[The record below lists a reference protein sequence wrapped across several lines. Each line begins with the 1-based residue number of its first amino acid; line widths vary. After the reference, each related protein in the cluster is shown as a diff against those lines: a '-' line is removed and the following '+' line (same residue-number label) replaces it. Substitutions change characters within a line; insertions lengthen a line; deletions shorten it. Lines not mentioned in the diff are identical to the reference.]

1 MEQTHYPGY
10 DSTSAKIN
18 QRLMQRVF
26 SWMFAGLSMTAII
39 AIVLYS
45 NPDVPVFLMSSPGVF
60 WGIVIAELVVV
71 FGLSAFI
78 NRLSPFMATFAFFLY
93 AALNG
98 VTFTLILAQFD
109 LYLIGTAFLIAAGM
123 FGLFALIGYT
133 TKIDLTKIGSIAIMF
148 AIGLILASL
157 VNIFLIHSSLM
168 DLIISYALVL
178 IFCIVTAYDIQSIK
192 RMGENAYDENTASK
206 LAIFGALMLYLDFII
221 IFKNLLAILSSD
233 D

>member
-1 MEQTHYPGY
+1 MEQTHYSY
-10 DSTSAKIN
+10 DSTSAKVN

-39 AIVLYS
+39 AIALYS
-45 NPDVPVFLMSSPGVF
+45 NPDVPAFLMSSPGVF

-71 FGLSAFI
+71 FGLSALI

-98 VTFTLILAQFD
+98 VTFTLILAQFN

-133 TKIDLTKIGSIAIMF
+133 TKINLTKIGSIAIMF

-206 LAIFGALMLYLDFII
+206 MAIFGALMLYLDFII
-221 IFKNLLAILSSD
+221 IFKNLLFILNSD

>member
-1 MEQTHYPGY
+1 MEQTHYSGY
-10 DSTSAKIN
+10 DSTSAKVN

-45 NPDVPVFLMSSPGVF
+45 NPDVPAFLMSSPGVF

-98 VTFTLILAQFD
+98 VTFTLILAQFN
-109 LYLIGTAFLIAAGM
+109 LYLVGTAFLIAAGM

-133 TKIDLTKIGSIAIMF
+133 TKINLTKIGSIAIMF

-192 RMGENAYDENTASK
+192 RMGENAFDENTASK
-206 LAIFGALMLYLDFII
+206 MAIFGALMLYLDFII
-221 IFKNLLAILSSD
+221 IFKNLLFILSSD

>member
-1 MEQTHYPGY
+1 MERTHYPGF
-10 DSTSAKIN
+10 DSTSVKVN

-39 AIVLYS
+39 AIALYS
-45 NPDVPVFLMSSPGVF
+45 NPDVPAFLMSSPGVF

-71 FGLSAFI
+71 FGLSALL
-78 NRLSPFMATFAFFLY
+78 NRLTPFMATFAFFLY

-98 VTFTLILAQFD
+98 VTFTLILAQFN
-109 LYLIGTAFLIAAGM
+109 LYLVGTAFLIAAGM

-133 TKIDLTKIGSIAIMF
+133 TRIDLTKIGSIAIMF

-192 RMGENAYDENTASK
+192 RMGENAYDEDSATK